1 MVLLG
6 TNKVLGQIT
15 FGSNPNRLQFI
26 QLRFSLCL
34 KRSWIVANYSVLKY
48 NFPFLS
54 FLCMKYDVSY
64 SLADRNKTRRIICSD
79 QTEPVVSNNLEMYWL
94 WKNCSFP
101 TPVQAQQLS
110 LSQLDK
116 DQTLFSP
123 CRTRRRRRTFTI
135 HCTWDLEFDT

>member
-1 MVLLG
+1 MLNFHDIFTPKSHAKIRVVLLG

-15 FGSNPNRLQFI
+15 FGSNPNRLQFF

-79 QTEPVVSNNLEMYWL
+79 QTEPATILALQKSGISRVWYNLEMYRL
-94 WKNCSFP
+94 FKKN
-101 TPVQAQQLS
+101 V
-110 LSQLDK
+110 
-116 DQTLFSP
+116 
-123 CRTRRRRRTFTI
+123 TRFHSSI
-135 HCTWDLEFDT
+135 